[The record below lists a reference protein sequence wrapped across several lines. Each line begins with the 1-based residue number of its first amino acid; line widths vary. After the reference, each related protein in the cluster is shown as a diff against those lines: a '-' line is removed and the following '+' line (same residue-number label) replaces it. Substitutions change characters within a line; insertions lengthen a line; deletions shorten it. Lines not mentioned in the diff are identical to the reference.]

1 MARKTLEGTQYTFNP
16 TTKQITI
23 SKYIPRERLVLITN
37 VTKNKVIYN
46 FSDPSLKA
54 TAYTASVSGNNSS
67 TSITLAADTTTMSST
82 DTLMIT
88 IDEFSETFT
97 PSETFK
103 DPIDKLRVSQPQSL
117 IDTDFEYG
125 QQPTKWENLG
135 LINFRPFAFAGN
147 TPVPNIT
154 GIVMNNGSRTVTV
167 TTSAAHGITV
177 GTPITV
183 TDTFLSIANGTFVVE
198 TVTTSSPF
206 TFTYTANSTNT
217 STLTNIWD
225 SNKTLIYTGTLYSS
239 ASIGAAP
246 TAMTYSGTEVT
257 VTTSVPHG
265 LALGNEIAVTGT
277 TATTNPPNGSFIV
290 STITSPT
297 VFRYYADATPTG
309 TLVFTGTRVYV
320 RPQGQFL
327 HRAMDGGVIFSTS
340 ALSNFHQ
347 AIRQTRRYFR
357 YQSGKGI
364 QVSSGTVLK
373 PTLQLDSLTASGT
386 VVTVRTKE
394 AHNLTAGVS
403 VTVSGA
409 NESAYNGTFPVSSVT
424 GFNTFTYSA
433 LSVPSVSVASGN
445 YSVSV
450 NSWYGCANRLGVFD
464 DQNGMFFEFDGQQL
478 YAVRRTS
485 TFQLSGKV
493 SVTNGSNTV
502 TQTDTLFPTY
512 FAKQLTIGDFVV
524 IRGQS
529 YRVVDIASD
538 TSMTISP
545 SYRGASATNCLI
557 TKTVDIKIPQ
567 TQWNLDKMD
576 GTGPS
581 GFNLDLTKMQMFY
594 IDYSWYGA
602 GYIRWGLRGS
612 NGDITYVHK
621 IANNN
626 VNNEAYMRS
635 GNLPARYETN
645 TWPMTTTTTAT
656 LASGDST
663 LNVVST
669 AAFPSSGTLCV
680 RNGSTYEYVNYLN
693 KTATSFTG
701 LTRGQA
707 GAASLSITMLAG
719 SASGTVASTAGL
731 QVGQRIIS
739 SAFPENTYIIGIS
752 GLSVFFSKG
761 AITANPTGV
770 IAAPMGA
777 TTGQTFT
784 YSATAPTAVEFAF
797 PDTSSYLSHWGTSVI
812 MDGRYDDDKS
822 LLFTYGQTSPLNVS
836 GGITRSLFSIR
847 LSPSVDSGIGSSFG
861 SREVIN
867 RMQLVLRELGLTI
880 RGGSGNVLVTAVLNG
895 EPRNGT
901 LPGTAVSIP
910 WRSSNSSASGFAT
923 FSLAQIVDYNSP
935 SVTNAYTVGGEVV
948 AGFYVGTGAQTLDL
962 TDLRDLGN
970 SIMGG
975 GSVNTATQ
983 FYPDGPDTL
992 TINVTN
998 LGTSAVDVLG
1008 RVSWTEAQA

>member
-54 TAYTASVSGNNSS
+54 TAYTAAVSGNNSS
-67 TSITLAADTTTMSST
+67 TQITLATDTSTMSAS
-82 DTLMIT
+82 DVLMIT
-88 IDEFSETFT
+88 IDEFSETFS

-103 DPIDKLRVSQPQSL
+103 DPLDKIRVSQPQSL

-125 QQPTKWENLG
+125 QQQTKWENLG
-135 LINFRPFAFAGN
+135 LINFRPFTFAGN

-154 GIVMNNGSRTVTV
+154 GITMNTNSRTVTV
-167 TTSAAHGITV
+167 TTSSAHGLTV
-177 GTPITV
+177 GTAITV
-183 TDTFLSIANGTFVVE
+183 TDTFLPIANGAFVIE

-217 STLTNIWD
+217 SSLTNIFD
-225 SNKTLIYTGTLYSS
+225 SNKTLIYTGTPFTN
-239 ASIGAAP
+239 AAIGGAP
-246 TAMTYSGTEVT
+246 TITNSGSEIT
-257 VTTSVPHG
+257 VTTTVPHG
-265 LALGNEIAVTGT
+265 LALGNEIAVVGA
-277 TATTNPPNGSFIV
+277 TATTNPPNGSFV
-290 STITSPT
+290 VTTLVSPT
-297 VFRYYADATPTG
+297 QFKYYADATPTG
-309 TLVFTGTRVYV
+309 TINATAAKVYV

-364 QVSSGTVLK
+364 QISSGTVLK
-373 PTLQLDSLTASGT
+373 PTLQLDSLTANGT
-386 VVTVRTKE
+386 TITVRTKE
-394 AHNLTAGVS
+394 AHNLTAGVQ
-403 VTVSGA
+403 VVVSGA
-409 NESAYNGTFPVSSVT
+409 NESAYNGTFQVTSVT

-433 LSVPSVSVASGN
+433 LAIPSQSVASGN

-493 SVTNGSNTV
+493 SVTNNGNTV
-502 TQTDTLFPTY
+502 TQTDALFPTY
-512 FAKQLTIGDFVV
+512 FSKQLTIGDFVV

-529 YRVVDIASD
+529 YRVINIASD

-545 SYRGASATNCLI
+545 SYRGATATNCLI
-557 TKTVDIKIPQ
+557 TKTVDFKTPQ

-656 LASGDST
+656 LGSGDST
-663 LNVVST
+663 LNVLST
-669 AAFPSSGTLCV
+669 SAFPSSGTLCV
-680 RNGSTYEYVNYLN
+680 RNGSTYEYVNYTN

-701 LTRGQA
+701 LTRGRA
-707 GAASLSITMLAG
+707 GESALVISGILAG
-719 SASGTVASTAGL
+719 SASGTVASASNL
-731 QVGQRIIS
+731 QVGMRITS
-739 SAFPENTYIIGIS
+739 TAFPENTYITGIS
-752 GLSVFFSKG
+752 GLTVFLSK
-761 AITANPTGV
+761 
-770 IAAPMGA
+770 AALTNGPHTVVASPMA
-777 TTGQTFT
+777 STTGQTFT
-784 YSATAPTAVEFAF
+784 YSATAPTAVEFAY
-797 PDTSSYLSHWGTSVI
+797 PDMSSYLSHWGTSVI

-822 LLFTYGQTSPLNVS
+822 LLFTYGQTSVQAVAA
-836 GGITRSLFSIR
+836 GQTRSLFSIR
-847 LSPSVDSGIGSSFG
+847 LAPSVDSGIGAAFG

-895 EPRNGT
+895 IPSA
-901 LPGTAVSIP
+901 AVN
-910 WRSSNSSASGFAT
+910 WRSSNATNSGFAT
-923 FSLAQIVDYNSP
+923 FSLAQIADYQPTGN
-935 SVTNAYTVGGEVV
+935 VTTAGGEVV
-948 AGFYVGTGAQTLDL
+948 AGFFVGTGAQTLDL
-962 TDLRDLGN
+962 SKLRDLGN

-975 GSVNTATQ
+975 GAATSNTQ
-983 FYPDGPDTL
+983 IYPDGPDTL

-998 LGTSAVDVLG
+998 LSASQSADVLG
-1008 RVSWTEAQA
+1008 RVTWTEAQA